1 MGWMYLKTGRYS
13 LIADGVRTFIDRNLQ
28 LASRNSYDESKR

>member
-13 LIADGVRTFIDRNLQ
+13 LIVDGVRTCIDRNLQ
-28 LASRNSYDESKR
+28 VAGGNSYDASKR